1 MNEKP
6 VIFVYIFIIY
16 NKGLYYTL
24 SIILNICLV
33 YTNAYYAV
41 FLIFL
46 VFCVVILCVFTFW
59 VPCCDVRYDF
69 RIKTMFGPSLPSVVC
84 RRAHVLY
91 TLFVFVVSNTYCVVS
106 LFCFSLSMLPVSL
119 DCPFLIVPSVFSTV
133 YLC

>member
-84 RRAHVLY
+84 RSAHVLY
-91 TLFVFVVSNTYCVVS
+91 TLFVFVYV
-106 LFCFSLSMLPVSL
+106 
-119 DCPFLIVPSVFSTV
+119 
-133 YLC
+133 